1 MCVKEWQKEDKLGK
15 LLEEMAGDTRAK
27 VLVFAETKKKCDEL
41 TRTMR
46 KNGYPAM
53 CIHGDKKQEER
64 DWVLGEFR
72 SGNTQILVATDVAA
86 RGLGSI
92 KINKHDGQNKRDI
105 KISGIIFILGS

>member
-1 MCVKEWQKEDKLGK
+1 
-15 LLEEMAGDTRAK
+15 MASDSRAK

-72 SGNTQILVATDVAA
+72 SGRTQILVATDVAA
-86 RGLGSI
+86 RGLGNLKTISPSSRTYFPLRFAYVISTRRSVTGNLAQFISVI
-92 KINKHDGQNKRDI
+92 KSMK
-105 KISGIIFILGS
+105 